1 MFTAINQVVLPLN
14 IGYAIPEND
23 PVTVVS
29 KLCDELDYSR
39 ICEKYLR
46 SWRKHSPKTLF
57 KIIVYAYMR
66 NIYSSREI
74 EAACNRD
81 ICFMW
86 LLNEEPT
93 PDHSTIA
100 RFISD
105 KLAPEIEDLFYQLIN
120 KLYELGEIKFE
131 NLFVDGT
138 KIEAN
143 ANRYTFVWAK
153 SVEKNAEK
161 LRIKTDN
168 LLECLTDRYLV
179 KFKTAEEYYE
189 FLAKRIAALNT
200 VFVYGKGTRKTQLQ
214 RDFEIPEEY
223 LERKQ
228 KYKEYFRTL
237 NGRKSFS
244 KTDTDATFMRMKE
257 DHMLNG
263 QLKPGYNVQIGVEN
277 EYIIGVGL
285 FPNPTDVTTLIPFL
299 ERIRNRTDKI
309 IRNIIADA
317 GYESEENYTYLAEN
331 KQTAYIKPQNYEI
344 SKTRKYKSNEFR
356 VENMEY
362 DEGKDRYI
370 CKNGQEL
377 KYIYTQRNTSKN
389 GYDIEK
395 KVYRNE
401 NCEGCPYRKQ
411 CHKSKYE
418 QRTIKV
424 SQRFKQQ
431 RKQSL
436 KNISTTKGI
445 LLRMNRSIQVEGAFG
460 VIKEDKGFRRFLV
473 RGKRETETQFF
484 LLSFAFNIQKY
495 FNRKQGN
502 RLGQDLF
509 EKKIAA

>member
-1 MFTAINQVVLPLN
+1 MFSAINQVVLPLD
-14 IGYAIPEND
+14 IGYAIPKDD
-23 PVTVVS
+23 PVIILS
-29 KLCDELDYSR
+29 ELCDELDYSR

-46 SWRKHSPKTLF
+46 NWRKHSPKTLF

-86 LLNEEPT
+86 LLNNEPT
-93 PDHSTIA
+93 PDHSTIT

-161 LRIKTDN
+161 LRIKIDN
-168 LLECLTDRYLV
+168 FLEILTDRYLV

-189 FLAKRIAALNT
+189 FLARRIAALNM
-200 VFVYGKGTRKTQLQ
+200 VFVHGKGKRKTQLQ
-214 RDFEIPEEY
+214 RDFEILEEY

-277 EYIIGVGL
+277 EYILGVGL

-299 ERIRNRTDKI
+299 ERVRNRTGRI
-309 IRNIIADA
+309 ISNIIADA
-317 GYESEENYTYLAEN
+317 GYESEENYKYLDEN
-331 KQTAYIKPQNYEI
+331 EQTAYIKPQNYEV
-344 SKTRKYKSNEFR
+344 SKTRKYKNNEFR
-356 VENMEY
+356 TENMEY
-362 DEGKDRYI
+362 DAENDLYI
-370 CKNGQEL
+370 CKNGQKL
-377 KYIYTQRNTSKN
+377 KYIYTQKSTSKN
-389 GYDIEK
+389 GYDVEK

-401 NCEGCPYRKQ
+401 SCEGCPYRKQ

-418 QRTIKV
+418 RRTIKV
-424 SQRFKQQ
+424 SQNFKRQ
-431 RKQSL
+431 RERSL
-436 KNISTTKGI
+436 ENISTSKGI

-473 RGKRETETQFF
+473 RGKQETETQFF

>member
-1 MFTAINQVVLPLN
+1 MFTSINQVVLPLN
-14 IGYAIPEND
+14 IGYKIPDND
-23 PVTVVS
+23 PVTVLS
-29 KLCDELDYSR
+29 ELCDELDYSR
-39 ICEKYLR
+39 ICKKYLR
-46 SWRKHSPKTLF
+46 NWRKHSPKTLF

-86 LLNEEPT
+86 LLNNEPT
-93 PDHSTIA
+93 PDHSTIT

-105 KLAPEIEDLFYQLIN
+105 KLSPEIEDLFYQLIN

-153 SVEKNAEK
+153 AVEKNAEK
-161 LRIKTDN
+161 LRIKIDN
-168 LLECLTDRYLV
+168 FLEILKDRYLV
-179 KFKTAEEYYE
+179 QFNTAEEYYE
-189 FLAKRIAALNT
+189 FLGKRIAALNMI
-200 VFVYGKGTRKTQLQ
+200 FVHGKGKRKTQLQ
-214 RDFEIPEEY
+214 RDFETLEEY

-228 KYKEYFRTL
+228 KYNEYFRTF

-277 EYIIGVGL
+277 EYILGVGL

-299 ERIRNRTDKI
+299 ERIRNRTGRI

-317 GYESEENYTYLAEN
+317 GYESEENYTYLEEN
-331 KQTAYIKPQNYEI
+331 EQTAYIKPQNYEK
-344 SKTRKYKSNEFR
+344 SKTRKYKKDEFR

-362 DEGKDRYI
+362 DEINDCYI

-377 KYIYTQRNTSKN
+377 KYIYTQRNKSKN

-401 NCEGCPYRKQ
+401 SCEGCPYRKQ

-424 SQRFKQQ
+424 SQRFKGQ
-431 RKQSL
+431 REQSL
-436 KNISTTKGI
+436 KNISTPLGI

-473 RGKRETETQFF
+473 RGKQETETQFF

-495 FNRKQGN
+495 FNRMQGN

-509 EKKIAA
+509 EKEIAA